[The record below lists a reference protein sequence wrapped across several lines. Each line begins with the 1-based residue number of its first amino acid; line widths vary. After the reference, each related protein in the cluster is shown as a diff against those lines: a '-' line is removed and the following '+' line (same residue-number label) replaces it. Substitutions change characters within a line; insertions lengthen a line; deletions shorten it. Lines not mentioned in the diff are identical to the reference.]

1 MSAAQLLPVDRVP
14 VRLVGRPE
22 PVVEKLVVIIP
33 ALNEAATIAAV
44 IGAVPR
50 DIPGIG
56 SVEVILVDDGSTDG
70 TQSEA
75 IAAGVDAIMRHPRR
89 RGLVSAFKNGVAEA
103 LRRGAGIVVNL
114 DGDGQHDPA
123 LIPTLVAPLV
133 QSQADIVLGV
143 RDLSN
148 AEMTTVRRHGNVV
161 GSWVTRRALGGSQ

>member
-50 DIPGIG
+50 DIPGIA

-75 IAAGVDAIMRHPRR
+75 IAIPVES
-89 RGLVSAFKNGVAEA
+89 LSVSY
-103 LRRGAGIVVNL
+103 
-114 DGDGQHDPA
+114 
-123 LIPTLVAPLV
+123 LI
-133 QSQADIVLGV
+133 
-143 RDLSN
+143 
-148 AEMTTVRRHGNVV
+148 
-161 GSWVTRRALGGSQ
+161 